1 MFKKIYFIMGA
12 LLSLC
17 ASLGATPQFKP
28 VTEAIRDQAAA
39 DHLAAQANRI
49 AIYAKGF
56 VCSSCGIGLR
66 IHLKKLPQVDDSQFD
81 QGVLMDASKQLLV
94 LGIKADRQI
103 DRKSLAKAIF
113 KAGYES
119 EYYYQWNGHKTQ
131 RHYFNQEGVDQ
142 P

>member
-28 VTEAIRDQAAA
+28 VTEGIRDQAAA

-66 IHLKKLPQVDDSQFD
+66 IHLKKLPEVDSSQFD

-94 LGIKADRQI
+94 LGLKADSQLDSQR
-103 DRKSLAKAIF
+103 LAQAIV

-119 EYYYQWNGHKTQ
+119 DYFYQWNGNTTQ
-131 RHYFNQEGVDQ
+131 RHYFY
-142 P
+142 

>member
-1 MFKKIYFIMGA
+1 MFKKNYFILGA

-66 IHLKKLPQVDDSQFD
+66 IHLKKLPEVDSSQFD

-94 LGIKADRQI
+94 LGLKADSQLDSQR
-103 DRKSLAKAIF
+103 LAQAIV
-113 KAGYES
+113 KAGYDS
-119 EYYYQWNGHKTQ
+119 EYYYQWNGVTTQ
-131 RHYFNQEGVDQ
+131 RYYFDQ
-142 P
+142 SESDK

>member
-1 MFKKIYFIMGA
+1 MGV
-12 LLSLC
+12 LLSLSTSLH
-17 ASLGATPQFKP
+17 ASPEFKP
-28 VTEAIRDQAAA
+28 VTDATRDLAAA
-39 DHLAAQANRI
+39 QHIAAQPNRI

-66 IHLKKLPQVDDSQFD
+66 IHLKKLPEVDSSQFD
-81 QGVLMDASKQLLV
+81 QGILMDASKQLLV
-94 LGIKADRQI
+94 LGLKSANQI
-103 DRKSLAKAIF
+103 DTKRLAKAIV

-119 EYYYQWNGHKTQ
+119 EYYYQWNGEKTQ

>member
-1 MFKKIYFIMGA
+1 MFKKNYFIMGA

-66 IHLKKLPQVDDSQFD
+66 IHLKKLPEVDSSQFD

-94 LGIKADRQI
+94 LGLKADSQLDSQR
-103 DRKSLAKAIF
+103 LAQAIV
-113 KAGYES
+113 KAGYDS
-119 EYYYQWNGHKTQ
+119 EYYYQWNGVTTQ
-131 RHYFNQEGVDQ
+131 RHYFDQ
-142 P
+142 SDSHP